1 MMIGKRGQTATE
13 YLIILAVVIVIA
25 LVVVVALGQFPGLTE
40 DRTDAAYWAMQDIGI
55 SSYAFAGNGGVLVL
69 ENNMGSAVRVTG
81 ISIDDGET
89 EDIDEPLTVGA
100 STRVE
105 LPGVGECTEGDA
117 YSYNVAINYTD
128 QATGATYTM
137 DGGGETLD
145 GVCAGSLAL
154 EGSEE

>member
-40 DRTDAAYWAMQDIGI
+40 DRTDAAYWQMQDIGI
-55 SSYAFAGNGGVLVL
+55 SSYAFANNGGVLVL
-69 ENNMGSAVRVTG
+69 ENNMGSAVE
-81 ISIDDGET
+81 IDTVEVAGNSTDPGV
-89 EDIDEPLTVGA
+89 PLTVGA

-105 LPGVGECTEGDA
+105 YSGFGDCSEPGEA

-145 GVCAGSLAL
+145 GVCAGNVDI
-154 EGSEE
+154 E